1 MIFMVLDK
9 IKRALN
15 PTSEKYEVLY
25 HKYSKLRLDNKNLRE
40 QHSGKMNDLEHE
52 VKLSTARNLITLFEK
67 IEETKRDTYKIKSV
81 DPDTQKVMM
90 GITQTEKCM
99 LKVMHDLEL
108 EPIQAENKF
117 YSEQDA
123 EIASYAPANG
133 LAQNLIL
140 KTVRKGFRFRGKLI
154 KKPRVIITR

>member
-1 MIFMVLDK
+1 MVMDK
-9 IKRALN
+9 IKNMLN
-15 PTSEKYEVLY
+15 PTNEKYEVLY

-40 QHSGKMNDLEHE
+40 EHHGKMCNLEQE
-52 VKLSTARNLITLFEK
+52 VTLSTARNMIALFEK

-108 EPIQAENKF
+108 EPIQAINKF
-117 YSEQDA
+117 YDESEA
-123 EIASYAPANG
+123 EIASYTAANG
-133 LAQNLIL
+133 MAQNLIL
-140 KTVRKGFRFRGKLI
+140 KTVRKGFVFRGKMI
-154 KKPRVIITR
+154 KKPRVVVTR